1 MTAPLIASFAM
12 SGLPGDPC
20 SWRSRV
26 TPISCPSCLM
36 LQVVDFTQDG

>member
-20 SWRSRV
+20 SV
-26 TPISCPSCLM
+26 EATGDFHHLPIL
-36 LQVVDFTQDG
+36 LIRQVVDFTQDG

>member
-20 SWRSRV
+20 SWTPLV
-26 TPISCPSCLM
+26 TPISCPSSLM
-36 LQVVDFTQDG
+36 RQVVDFTQDG